1 MEKQDPD
8 LAKVRD
14 AFEAQLAAGLI
25 DRTAAMLRSTIDQL
39 LDGVHTGRYQWSQ
52 LYKTEKTHAGT
63 LVEINLRREFKDF
76 IVDGEELDYRVAGI
90 DVDCKFSQDEFGW
103 MFPPEAVGKICLV
116 MWASDEKAL
125 WSMGLLRASE
135 SFLTSGNGN
144 RDKKRTL
151 LAEHRNRIIPIATRA
166 ALPGNVYLS
175 LPQSTVQHILDEKA
189 SGQERINR
197 LFRSAPGRL
206 IGRGAIATAGQ
217 QDDFMKRVRENGG
230 ARSRLRREGIII
242 LGHEHHA
249 IAEALGLPIPAKGQM
264 VSTTVV
270 PAAKGAPNTAEIDGK
285 RWAVGVTTG
294 KPAPRLPRATTR
306 PPRP

>member
-1 MEKQDPD
+1 MGTPDTD
-8 LAKVRD
+8 LAAVCA
-14 AFEAQLAAGLI
+14 AFEAQRAAGLI
-25 DRTAAMLRSTIDQL
+25 DRTASMLRSTIDQL

-76 IVDGEELDYRVAGI
+76 IVDGEKLDYRVAGI
-90 DVDCKFSQDEFGW
+90 DVDCKFSQGEFGW
-103 MFPPEAVGKICLV
+103 MFPPEAVGEICLV

-125 WSMGLLRASE
+125 WSMGLLRITE
-135 SFLTSGNGN
+135 SVLSTGKGN
-144 RDKKRTL
+144 RDGKRTL
-151 LAEHRNRIIPIATRA
+151 LAENRDRIIPLATRA
-166 ALPGNVYLS
+166 VLPGNVYLS

-197 LFRSAPGRL
+197 LFRSAQGKL

-230 ARSRLRREGIII
+230 ARSRLQPEGIVI

-249 IAEALGLPIPAKGQM
+249 IAAALNLPIPAKGQM
-264 VSTTVV
+264 VSATVV
-270 PAAKGAPNTAEIDGK
+270 PAAKGAPNTAEIDGG
-285 RWAVGVTTG
+285 RWMVGDTALR
-294 KPAPRLPRATTR
+294 PAPRLPRAASPSAIR
-306 PPRP
+306 